1 MVLTIYGIIFVQINR
16 IERYAPPDITVWRV
30 SFLDKDHME
39 TKLYVGNLPYSA
51 TEDSLKEL
59 FSQAGEVTSVTVIKD
74 RDTGQSKGFGF
85 IEMKNQEAMEAA
97 IKQFN
102 EYKLDERA
110 LKVNIAKPR
119 EERPRNRY

>member
-1 MVLTIYGIIFVQINR
+1 
-16 IERYAPPDITVWRV
+16 
-30 SFLDKDHME
+30 ME

-51 TEDSLKEL
+51 TEDSLREL
-59 FSQAGEVTSVTVIKD
+59 FSQAGEVTSVTLIKD

>member
-1 MVLTIYGIIFVQINR
+1 LKGKV
-16 IERYAPPDITVWRV
+16 PPDATVWRV
-30 SFLDKDHME
+30 LFLDKDHME

-59 FSQAGEVTSVTVIKD
+59 FAQAGEVTSVTLIKD

-85 IEMKNQEAMEAA
+85 VEMKNQEAMEAA

-102 EYKLDERA
+102 EYKLDDRA

>member
-1 MVLTIYGIIFVQINR
+1 
-16 IERYAPPDITVWRV
+16 
-30 SFLDKDHME
+30 ME

-59 FSQAGEVTSVTVIKD
+59 FSQAGEVTSVTLIKD

>member
-1 MVLTIYGIIFVQINR
+1 L
-16 IERYAPPDITVWRV
+16 
-30 SFLDKDHME
+30 FLDKDDME

-51 TEDSLKEL
+51 TEEAISEL
-59 FSQAGEVTSVTVIKD
+59 FSQAGEVTAVTLIKD
-74 RDTGQSKGFGF
+74 RDSGRPKGFGF
-85 IEMKNQEAMEAA
+85 VEMKNQEAMEAA

-102 EYKLDERA
+102 GYTMDERE

>member
-1 MVLTIYGIIFVQINR
+1 LKGKV
-16 IERYAPPDITVWRV
+16 PPDITVWRV
-30 SFLDKDHME
+30 LFLDKDHME

-51 TEDSLKEL
+51 TEDSLREL
-59 FSQAGEVTSVTVIKD
+59 FSQAGEVTSVTLIKD

>member
-1 MVLTIYGIIFVQINR
+1 
-16 IERYAPPDITVWRV
+16 
-30 SFLDKDHME
+30 ME

-51 TEDSLKEL
+51 TEEGLTTL
-59 FSQAGEVTSVTVIKD
+59 FSEAGEVTSAVIIKD

-85 IEMKNQEAMEAA
+85 IEMKNQEAMEKA

-102 EYKLDERA
+102 GYMMEERA

-119 EERPRNRY
+119 EDRPRGRF

>member
-1 MVLTIYGIIFVQINR
+1 
-16 IERYAPPDITVWRV
+16 
-30 SFLDKDHME
+30 ME

-59 FSQAGEVTSVTVIKD
+59 FAQAGEVTSVTLIKD

-85 IEMKNQEAMEAA
+85 VEMKNQEAMEAA

-102 EYKLDERA
+102 EYKLDDRA

>member
-1 MVLTIYGIIFVQINR
+1 MSLSGGSFFV
-16 IERYAPPDITVWRV
+16 
-30 SFLDKDHME
+30 DKDHME

-51 TEDSLKEL
+51 TEEGLKTL
-59 FSQAGEVTSVTVIKD
+59 FAEAGEVLSVTLIKD

-85 IEMKNQEAMEAA
+85 IEMKNQEAMEKA

-102 EYKLDERA
+102 GYMMEERA

-119 EERPRNRY
+119 EERPRGRF

>member
-1 MVLTIYGIIFVQINR
+1 MQINR
-16 IERYAPPDITVWRV
+16 MKGKVPPDATVWRV

-59 FSQAGEVTSVTVIKD
+59 FSQAGEVTSVTLIKD

-102 EYKLDERA
+102 EYKMDERA

>member
-1 MVLTIYGIIFVQINR
+1 V
-16 IERYAPPDITVWRV
+16 PPDVTVWRV
-30 SFLDKDHME
+30 FFLDKDHME

-51 TEDSLKEL
+51 TEEGLTTL
-59 FSQAGEVTSVTVIKD
+59 FTEAGEVVSVVLIKD

-85 IEMKNQEAMEAA
+85 IEMKNQEAMEKA

-102 EYKLDERA
+102 GYMMEERA

-119 EERPRNRY
+119 EERPRGRF

>member
-1 MVLTIYGIIFVQINR
+1 
-16 IERYAPPDITVWRV
+16 
-30 SFLDKDHME
+30 ME

-51 TEDSLKEL
+51 TEEAISEL
-59 FSQAGEVTSVTVIKD
+59 FSQAGEVTAVTLIKD
-74 RDTGQSKGFGF
+74 RDSGRPKGFGF
-85 IEMKNQEAMEAA
+85 VEMKNQEAMEAA

-102 EYKLDERA
+102 GYTMDERE